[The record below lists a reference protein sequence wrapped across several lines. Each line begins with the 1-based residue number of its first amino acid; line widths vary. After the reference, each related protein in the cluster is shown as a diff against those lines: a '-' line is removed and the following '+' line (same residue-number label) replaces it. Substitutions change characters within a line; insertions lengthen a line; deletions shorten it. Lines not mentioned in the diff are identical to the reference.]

1 MGADDANTRQVTQL
15 LHAWRAGETDAREKL
30 ITLVYPQLR
39 SLAARH
45 MNNESGGHTL
55 SATGLVHEAYIKM
68 LGSDVAW
75 DDRVHFF
82 AVAARVMRHILVDH
96 AKAKHR
102 EKRGGAAAKISLD
115 DVVIVSASPSEQ
127 LTDLDE
133 ALQNLAKV
141 DQRKADLVE
150 LLYFGGLSQLEAAAA
165 LGISES
171 TVQRDLRLAKA
182 WLYRA
187 LSRTQGK
194 TQDQAATYG

>member
-1 MGADDANTRQVTQL
+1 MGADNANTRQVTQL

-45 MNNESGGHTL
+45 MSSESGGHTL
-55 SATGLVHEAYIKM
+55 SATGLVHEAYIKI

-96 AKAKHR
+96 AKGKHR

-115 DVVIVSASPSEQ
+115 DVVVVSSSPSEQ

-171 TVQRDLRLAKA
+171 TVQRELRLAKA

-187 LSRTQGK
+187 LSQTPGK
-194 TQDQAATYG
+194 TQDQAATCG